1 MLNKD
6 NYVKA
11 VSNSNVFF
19 PINKV
24 NISGRK
30 INTVK
35 SGRLYYGINGRGS
48 LVSDEKSNKFVDFLN
63 DILSFIA
70 CVHNLTFDA
79 KKEPFFD
86 YNLNQLCFADCIS
99 FGDYY
104 FIENDGNTSVQFI
117 FNNLNLKVYYF
128 FESDGSSEIIVEL
141 RKNRKIERILFN
153 GDINYVFSHIISNLD
168 IFEELKLRYGF
179 SGVISSEDDITRLQS
194 LLRLLYI
201 ENY

>member
-1 MLNKD
+1 MLTKD
-6 NYVKA
+6 NYIKV

-24 NISGRK
+24 NVSGRL

-48 LVSDEKSNKFVDFLN
+48 LVSDEKSGKFVDFLN
-63 DILSFIA
+63 DILNFIV
-70 CVHNLTFDA
+70 CVHKLTFDG

-104 FIENDGNTSVQFI
+104 FTDNDGNTSVQFI

-128 FESDGSSEIIVEL
+128 FESGGSSKIIVEL
-141 RKNRKIERILFN
+141 RKNRKIERIFFN
-153 GDINYVFSHIISNLD
+153 GNINYVFSHIISNLD
-168 IFEELKLRYGF
+168 IFEELKLHYGF